1 MKKLNLLLAV
11 VIALSLILTSCSAY
25 TSSPGFC
32 GLYMGNGTY
41 DNDIDKIIYPG
52 QEIPN
57 TLEDYHKIM
66 YFPCNERNYLV
77 NSGKEK
83 HLDGTPIGD
92 LPTPLEAKTMS
103 GTDVLVEVSVYW
115 RLNQNFDAMAGFYA
129 YQLKFKAASDKDVS
143 GDENSSTPGWNK
155 MLAET
160 LLPALKRSTV
170 EAMSL
175 TSDAIWQTNDAQQRK
190 IAEDYAI
197 SVIKDKLRPIYGSGD
212 LDYFCGSASSGWKDP
227 KKPGEGEYFCAPISI
242 VIDIVKKNPDQTNAS
257 TQGSIEQSQQR
268 LKVATELYGPEA
280 AHCWL
285 GYQDTIQLACSVSP
299 SCNIIINGNPCTSE
313 GFDPET
319 PAIVLPSF
327 PTVEPTAEAV
337 PTAAPT
343 TAP

>member
-1 MKKLNLLLAV
+1 MKINRKNLWSLFAV
-11 VIALSLILTSCSAY
+11 IIVIAMSIGACGAHTSN
-25 TSSPGFC
+25 PGFC
-32 GLYMGNGTY
+32 GLYMGDGNY

-52 QEIPN
+52 EEIPN

-83 HLDGTPIGD
+83 HLDGSPIGD
-92 LPTPLEAKTMS
+92 LPTPLEAKTLS

-115 RLNQNFDAMAGFYA
+115 TLNQNFDAMAGFYA
-129 YQLKFKAASDKDVS
+129 YQLKFKAASEKDVS
-143 GDENSSTPGWNK
+143 GDENSSTVGWNK

-160 LLPALKRSTV
+160 MLPALKRSTV

-175 TSDAIWQTNDAQQRK
+175 TSDAIWQTNDVKQRK

-212 LDYFCGSASSGWKDP
+212 LDYFCGSASSGWPDP
-227 KKPGEGEYFCAPISI
+227 KKPGEGEYYCAPISI

-268 LKVATELYGPEA
+268 LKVATELYGLEA

-299 SCNIIINGNPCTSE
+299 SCNIIISGNPCTGE
-313 GFDPET
+313 GYDAEQ
-319 PAIVLPSF
+319 PAIVLPN
-327 PTVEPTAEAV
+327 PAAPATEPAAEAT
-337 PTAAPT
+337 PAP
-343 TAP
+343 